1 MPSSNTFHS
10 MKSEFGNPSS
20 LTIFTH
26 NTFRPLV
33 VIETVFKQ
41 RDGNL
46 DNNNSRYLDVFIN
59 PL

>member
-1 MPSSNTFHS
+1 
-10 MKSEFGNPSS
+10 MKSEFGNLNS

-26 NTFRPLV
+26 DIFRPLV

-41 RDGNL
+41 RDGHL